1 MLNRILWT
9 ALDRIVLYYSV
20 LYYGVSNVNPH
31 FSQPGLG
38 VFCTFTRCLNSWG
51 FLPELIVSLLLHFT
65 PSVHLRHLF
74 YSYKFQGRSC
84 TCVIRQNMITST
96 RYMLAFFYVFNH
108 SVLLVGTRWAYGA
121 GWRTVYDTENAT
133 TRTAPAWTVS
143 G

>member
-1 MLNRILWT
+1 M
-9 ALDRIVLYYSV
+9 
-20 LYYGVSNVNPH
+20 
-31 FSQPGLG
+31 
-38 VFCTFTRCLNSWG
+38 
-51 FLPELIVSLLLHFT
+51 LPEFLGFFYMKCVNRNLLLHFT

-108 SVLLVGTRWAYGA
+108 SVLLVGTRWAYDA